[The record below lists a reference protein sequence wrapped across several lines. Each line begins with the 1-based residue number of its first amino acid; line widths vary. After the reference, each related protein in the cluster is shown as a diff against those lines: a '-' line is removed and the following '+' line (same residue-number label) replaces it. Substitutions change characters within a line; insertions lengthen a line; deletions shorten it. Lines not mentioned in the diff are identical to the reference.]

1 MKACVLL
8 GNTRK
13 KSSTEATV
21 KLFTDELSAKGVQV
35 KTFALREKNIQTCV
49 GCDNC
54 HSVMDSFG
62 CVIKDDMREIA
73 EEILLSDLVVF
84 SSPIYTWFATPPMK
98 ALMDR
103 LYAFAKFSDTVDMFN
118 LMKKQHFALIATSGD
133 ECESNCDLLAEAI
146 NRLAKFAKR
155 PYFGYFAAQD
165 KGYENV
171 NRKEVVDGARTF
183 AEKCLAG
190 LGQ

>member
-8 GNTRK
+8 GNTRE
-13 KSSTEATV
+13 KSITEATV
-21 KLFTDELSAKGVQV
+21 KLFTDELAAKGVEV
-35 KTFALREKNIQTCV
+35 KTFALREKDIRSCV
-49 GCDNC
+49 GCDKC
-54 HSVMDSFG
+54 HAVMDSFG

-103 LYAFAKFSDTVDMFN
+103 LYAFTKFSDTVDMFN

-133 ECESNCDLLAEAI
+133 ECASNCDLLAEAI

-155 PYFGYFAAQD
+155 PYLGYFAAQD
-165 KGYENV
+165 KGYENST
-171 NRKEVVDGARTF
+171 RQEVADGIRAF
-183 AEKCLAG
+183 VEKCMG
-190 LGQ
+190 ILGA